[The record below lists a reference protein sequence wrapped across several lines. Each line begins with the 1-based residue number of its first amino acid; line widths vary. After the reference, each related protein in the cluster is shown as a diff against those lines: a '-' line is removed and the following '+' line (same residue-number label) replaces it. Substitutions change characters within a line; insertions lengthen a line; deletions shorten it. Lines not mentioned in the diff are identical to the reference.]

1 MPKPLTIAVDV
12 RDLRVAK
19 TGTLTYLEELCNEF
33 KKLNSDN
40 LRFHFL
46 DTGIP
51 VYTGSNKLLK
61 LIEHARYQLW
71 KQLILPLKAFSKGC
85 DIVFCTDNFVPL
97 IHLGYQTI
105 PVFHD
110 AFFFETP
117 EHYGKLWLWIYH
129 KTAVPAAKR
138 SPFVV
143 TPTAYAKKQ
152 INHYTHIVNE
162 KLVVVHEGAKTLKF
176 DRDINE
182 TDSVLRAFLLT
193 PRQYILHVGSIFK
206 RKNIPALIYAFSK
219 LKNMG
224 YPELKLVLA
233 GPTPVNKFGSDD
245 YQLILNAIADTK
257 LENDIVLTGYLT
269 NAALSQLY
277 DNALMY
283 VFPSINEG
291 FGIPVLEA
299 FNHDLPVLVANNTC
313 LPEIGGDAVLQ
324 FDPFDIEDM
333 FLKIKAVAD
342 NEGLRT
348 DMINKGR
355 ERLRIFSWHNTALQ
369 LVELFRKAV

>member
-33 KKLNSDN
+33 KKMDSNN

-97 IHLGYQTI
+97 IHLGYKTI

-117 EHYGKLWLWIYH
+117 QHYSKLWLWLYH

-138 SPFVV
+138 SPFVA

-152 INHYTHIVNE
+152 INHYTHIINE
-162 KLVVVHEGAKTLKF
+162 KLVVVHEGAKTFKF
-176 DRDINE
+176 DGDINE
-182 TDSVLRAFLLT
+182 TGSILRVFSLT
-193 PRQYILHVGSIFK
+193 SRQYILHVGSMYK

-245 YQLILNAIADTK
+245 YQLILNAIADTTLK
-257 LENDIVLTGYLT
+257 NDIVLTGYIT
-269 NAALSQLY
+269 DAALSQLY

-291 FGIPVLEA
+291 FGLPILEA

-313 LPEIGGDAVLQ
+313 LPEIGGNAVLQ
-324 FDPFDIEDM
+324 FDPFDIEDI
-333 FLKIKAVAD
+333 FLNIKTVAD
-342 NEGLRT
+342 NEDLRA

-355 ERLRIFSWHNTALQ
+355 ERLRFFSWHNTALQ